1 MVMHLHNHHI
11 NVKHK
16 KIYLLTYHIIMLR
29 GGKHSVYL
37 FSCVMCVSS
46 CAVVAT
52 PDILTLEGV
61 HILPQGVL
69 YTTNPNPSHQSP
81 LWVSYGVL

>member
-1 MVMHLHNHHI
+1 
-11 NVKHK
+11 
-16 KIYLLTYHIIMLR
+16 
-29 GGKHSVYL
+29 
-37 FSCVMCVSS
+37 MCVSS

-69 YTTNPNPSHQSP
+69 PTTNLSHQSP